1 MGSPKIIPF
10 ILSEISLQ
18 LELGEIMKKIKEI
31 VVVEGKT
38 DTALL
43 KELFE
48 VDTIE
53 THGLALDQQTL
64 ELIQEAS
71 KSRGIIVL
79 TDPDFPGKK
88 IRDQIQAVVPNC
100 QHAFVAKKDARGK
113 KKLGIAEA
121 NKEAVIEALENVVSF
136 DVNRESITWSEF
148 VALDIIGN
156 KQRRLMVY
164 EAFNLGYGNVK
175 TLFKRL
181 NMVGITKEQ
190 VLGRLNDGSR

>member
-1 MGSPKIIPF
+1 
-10 ILSEISLQ
+10 
-18 LELGEIMKKIKEI
+18 MKKIKEI
-31 VVVEGKT
+31 IVVEGKS

-53 THGLALDQQTL
+53 THGLALDKKTL
-64 ELIQEAS
+64 ELIKEAN
-71 KSRGIIVL
+71 KTRGAIVL

-100 QHAFVAKKDARGK
+100 KHAFVSKKDATGK

-121 NKEAVIEALENVVSF
+121 NKEAVVLALENMVSF
-136 DVNRESITWSEF
+136 DVDNQSITWHEF
-148 VALDIIGN
+148 IDLDIIGN
-156 KQRRLMVY
+156 KQRRLLVY
-164 EAFNLGYGNVK
+164 NLFNLGYGNVK

-181 NMVGITKEQ
+181 NMVGISKED
-190 VLGRLNDGSR
+190 VLKKLDEHKERENG

>member
-1 MGSPKIIPF
+1 
-10 ILSEISLQ
+10 
-18 LELGEIMKKIKEI
+18 MKKIKEI
-31 VVVEGKT
+31 IVVEGKS

-53 THGLALDQQTL
+53 THGLALDKKTL
-64 ELIQEAS
+64 ELIKEAN
-71 KSRGIIVL
+71 KTRGVIVL

-100 QHAFVAKKDARGK
+100 KHAFVSKKDATGK

-121 NKEAVIEALENVVSF
+121 NKEAVVLALENVVSF
-136 DVNRESITWSEF
+136 DVDNQSITWHEF
-148 VALDIIGN
+148 IDLDIIGN
-156 KQRRLMVY
+156 KQRRLLVY
-164 EAFNLGYGNVK
+164 DLFNLGYGNVK

-181 NMVGITKEQ
+181 NMVGISKED
-190 VLGRLNDGSR
+190 VLKKLDEHKERVNG

>member
-1 MGSPKIIPF
+1 M
-10 ILSEISLQ
+10 E
-18 LELGEIMKKIKEI
+18 KIKEI

-53 THGLALDQQTL
+53 THGLALDQKTL
-64 ELIQEAS
+64 ALIKEAS
-71 KSRGIIVL
+71 STRGIIIL

-100 QHAFVAKKDARGK
+100 KHAFVAKKDATGK

-121 NKEAVIEALENVVSF
+121 KKEAVIAALENVVTF
-136 DVNRESITWSEF
+136 DAQKESITWSEF
-148 VALDIIGN
+148 VSLDIIGN
-156 KQRRLMVY
+156 KKRRIMVY
-164 EAFNLGYGNVK
+164 DAFNLGYGNVK

-181 NMVGITKEQ
+181 NMVGITKTEIIQ
-190 VLGRLNDGSR
+190 RLADVKQENF

>member
-1 MGSPKIIPF
+1 
-10 ILSEISLQ
+10 
-18 LELGEIMKKIKEI
+18 MKKIKEI
-31 VVVEGKT
+31 IVVEGKS

-53 THGLALDQQTL
+53 THGLALDKKTL
-64 ELIQEAS
+64 ELIKEAN
-71 KSRGIIVL
+71 KTRGAIVL

-100 QHAFVAKKDARGK
+100 KHAFVSKKDATGK

-121 NKEAVIEALENVVSF
+121 NKEAVVLALENVVSF
-136 DVNRESITWSEF
+136 DVDNQSITWHEF
-148 VALDIIGN
+148 IDLDIIGN
-156 KQRRLMVY
+156 KQRRLLLY
-164 EAFNLGYGNVK
+164 NLFNLGYGNVK

-181 NMVGITKEQ
+181 NMVGISKED
-190 VLGRLNDGSR
+190 VLKKLDEHKERVNG

>member
-1 MGSPKIIPF
+1 M
-10 ILSEISLQ
+10 
-18 LELGEIMKKIKEI
+18 IKEI
-31 VVVEGKT
+31 IVVEGKS

-53 THGLALDQQTL
+53 THGLALDKKTL
-64 ELIQEAS
+64 ELIKEAN
-71 KSRGIIVL
+71 KTRGVIVL

-100 QHAFVAKKDARGK
+100 KHAFVSKKDATGK

-121 NKEAVIEALENVVSF
+121 NKEAVVLALENMVSF
-136 DVNRESITWSEF
+136 DANKQSITWNEF
-148 VALDIIGN
+148 IDLDIIGN
-156 KQRRLMVY
+156 KQRRLLVY
-164 EAFNLGYGNVK
+164 DLFNLGYGNVK

-181 NMVGITKEQ
+181 NMVGISKDDVLNKLDECKER
-190 VLGRLNDGSR
+190 VNC

>member
-1 MGSPKIIPF
+1 
-10 ILSEISLQ
+10 
-18 LELGEIMKKIKEI
+18 MKKIKEI

-79 TDPDFPGKK
+79 TDPDFPG
-88 IRDQIQAVVPNC
+88 IRKC
-100 QHAFVAKKDARGK
+100 
-113 KKLGIAEA
+113 
-121 NKEAVIEALENVVSF
+121 SF
-136 DVNRESITWSEF
+136 F
-148 VALDIIGN
+148 
-156 KQRRLMVY
+156 
-164 EAFNLGYGNVK
+164 
-175 TLFKRL
+175 
-181 NMVGITKEQ
+181 
-190 VLGRLNDGSR
+190 

>member
-1 MGSPKIIPF
+1 
-10 ILSEISLQ
+10 
-18 LELGEIMKKIKEI
+18 MKKIKEI

-53 THGLALDQQTL
+53 THGLALDQKTL
-64 ELIQEAS
+64 KLIQEAS
-71 KSRGIIVL
+71 KSRGVIVL

-88 IRDQIQAVVPNC
+88 IRDQIQAAVPNC
-100 QHAFVAKKDARGK
+100 QHAFVAKKDAVGK

-121 NKEAVIEALENVVSF
+121 KKEAVIEALENVVSF
-136 DVNRESITWSEF
+136 DGQRASITWSEF
-148 VALDIIGN
+148 VSLDIIGN
-156 KQRRLMVY
+156 KERRIMVY
-164 EAFNLGYGNVK
+164 DAFNLGYGNVK

-190 VLGRLNDGSR
+190 VLGRLNNGSR